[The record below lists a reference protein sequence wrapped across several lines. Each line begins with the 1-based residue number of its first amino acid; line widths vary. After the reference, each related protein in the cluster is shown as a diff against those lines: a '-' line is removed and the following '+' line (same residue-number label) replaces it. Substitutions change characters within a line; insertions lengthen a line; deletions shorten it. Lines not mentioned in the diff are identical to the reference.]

1 MGWARIDDGFDDH
14 PKVLELLEEE
24 QGAAAVGLWV
34 LCLTYAHRTTRK
46 PGKTPGAIPPALPRR
61 YLGPTGR
68 ELALLLVKVGLWDEA
83 ADGWLI
89 HDFGDYLPSE
99 ETRAARAEAGRRG
112 AAKRWGANAEANG
125 KQPDDN
131 PMASDSN
138 LPSASHDVDSNAEAS
153 DGSRAPAHR
162 DPVPVP
168 VPVPEELPKTSSSAG
183 AETERAKRGRRIPDD
198 FTVTPEMV
206 TWAVEHCPDV
216 DGRTETQKF
225 INYWRS
231 KTGKDATKLDWTAT
245 WQNWLLNAR
254 DRYGSGARASPNG
267 AKPSTT
273 DARVNAV
280 LALKETLTDQQRS
293 LPA

>member
-14 PKVLELLEEE
+14 PKVLELLEED
-24 QGAAAVGLWV
+24 QGAAAVGLWT

-46 PGKTPGAIPPALPRR
+46 AGKTPGAIPPGLPRR
-61 YLGPTGR
+61 YLGPGGR

-89 HDFGDYLPSE
+89 HDFADYLPSE

-112 AAKRWGANAEANG
+112 AAKRWGSSGEADSR
-125 KQPDDN
+125 PTDDN
-131 PMASDSN
+131 AMASDSN
-138 LPSASHDVDSNAEAS
+138 LPSASHDVDSNAIAN
-153 DGSRAPAHR
+153 DGSRAPARR
-162 DPVPVP
+162 DPE
-168 VPVPEELPKTSSSAG
+168 PVPEEQPKTSSSVG
-183 AETERAKRGRRIPDD
+183 AKTEPAKRGKRIPQD
-198 FTVTPEMV
+198 FAVTPEMV
-206 TWAVEHCPDV
+206 AWANEHCPNV

-225 INYWRS
+225 VNYWRS
-231 KTGKDATKLDWTAT
+231 KTGKDATKLDWELT

>member
-14 PKVLELLEEE
+14 PKVLALLEEE
-24 QGAAAVGLWV
+24 QGAAAVGLWT

-46 PGKTPGAIPPALPRR
+46 AGKMPGAIPAALPRR
-61 YLGPTGR
+61 YLGAIGR

-83 ADGWLI
+83 AEGWLI

-99 ETRAARAEAGRRG
+99 ETRLARAEAGRRG
-112 AAKRWGANAEANG
+112 AAKRWGGNDEAEP
-125 KQPDDN
+125 KQDDDN
-131 PMASDSN
+131 AMASDSN
-138 LPSASHDVDSNAEAS
+138 LPSGSHDVDSNAVAS

-168 VPVPEELPKTSSSAG
+168 VPEELPKTSSSVG
-183 AETERAKRGRRIPDD
+183 AKTEPAKRGRRIPVD

-206 TWAVEHCPDV
+206 AWANEHCPGI

-225 INYWRS
+225 VNYWRS
-231 KTGKDATKLDWTAT
+231 ATGKGATKLDWELT

-254 DRYGSGARASPNG
+254 DRYGAGARASPNG

-273 DARVNAV
+273 DIRVNAI
-280 LALKETLTDQQRS
+280 LALKETLPEQQRT
-293 LPA
+293 LPE